1 MVPTSAPDASEVPA
15 APSTT
20 EDEELVDYEASLKC
34 TNKEINVVHF
44 CDDYLVIPEEETM
57 SVFTAKPA

>member
-1 MVPTSAPDASEVPA
+1 M
-15 APSTT
+15 
-20 EDEELVDYEASLKC
+20 DYEASLKC